1 MKRTVEYHGE
11 TDDFRYEVQV
21 TGWYTPGEESI
32 RYLPDGSG
40 YPGCGASF
48 EILKMECTRLEV
60 YPQQRLHCEDVLVV
74 DNKFIRRMVA
84 NYLLVRLANDD
95 GVLEELITLV
105 EEGLT
110 AQKEHMEERD

>member
-11 TDDFRYEVQV
+11 TDDFRYEVQI
-21 TGWYTPGEESI
+21 TGWYTPGEEPI
-32 RYLPDGSG
+32 RHLPDGSG

-48 EILKMECTRLEV
+48 EIEKVECTWLGVHE
-60 YPQQRLHCEDVLVV
+60 EDDVLVV
-74 DNKFIRRMVA
+74 DNNFIRQLVA
-84 NYLLVRLANDD
+84 NYLHGRLANDD
-95 GVLEELITLV
+95 GVLDELITLV